1 MTSNI
6 IMFWLV
12 VSPLVVRK
20 LLLNNR
26 STDASDLYD
35 CKIQTQVKR

>member
-6 IMFWLV
+6 IIFWLV

-26 STDASDLYD
+26 PTDALDSYD
-35 CKIQTQVKR
+35 HKRQPQVKP